1 MRRASVLLLL
11 LASACSHVPRS
22 HGGPAPAFD
31 LKDLAGGS
39 VSLATLQG
47 KVVVLDFWATW
58 CAPCVAE
65 LPELADFSRKNAPR
79 GVEVMGVVFDSGE
92 PKEIA
97 DFVRDHKIPYRQLI
111 GTDSVQDAYDA
122 NQGFPTTFVIDG
134 KGSLVTRTVGAV
146 PDKFERLQ
154 KAVDS
159 VLGHP

>member
-1 MRRASVLLLL
+1 MRS
-11 LASACSHVPRS
+11 PRT
-22 HGGPAPAFD
+22 GTGPAPPFE
-31 LKDLAGGS
+31 LKDLGGGN

-65 LPELADFSRKNAPR
+65 LPELADFARKNAPR

-111 GTDSVQDAYDA
+111 GTDTVQDAYDA

-134 KGSLVTRTVGAV
+134 KGSIVTRTIGAV